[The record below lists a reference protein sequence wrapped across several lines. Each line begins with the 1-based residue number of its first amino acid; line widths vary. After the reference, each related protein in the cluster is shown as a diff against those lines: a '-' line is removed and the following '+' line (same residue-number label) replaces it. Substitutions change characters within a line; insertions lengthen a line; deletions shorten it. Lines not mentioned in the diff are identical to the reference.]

1 MLNRFSVF
9 CPAMV
14 AALFMTACTGK
25 PAVEKQ
31 EKIIP
36 VKVITV
42 ETGRAPSLQRTYVG
56 TVEESVAVSL
66 AFSSMGTV
74 EQVFVSEGQRVRK
87 GQLLAT
93 LNTATAEN
101 SYQMMLSKQQQ
112 AQDAY
117 DRLVKVH
124 DAGSLSEIQFV
135 EVETGLQQAKSMTA
149 VAKKNL
155 DDCQM
160 YAPRDGVIAARNIEV
175 GSSAMPA
182 TAAFKLVSVDKVFV
196 KIPVPENEIGDIQI
210 GQEATIEVGA
220 LRAMIV
226 VGALRATPLQDN
238 AVFLGKIEQKG
249 ISANAMSHTYEV
261 KIGVNNPQSKLMPGM
276 VCKVETGH
284 APSLQDNDR
293 SEIVVPNRTIQISA
307 DGRHFVWLA
316 DGNVAKRQFVKTGG
330 LHDNGIG
337 IVDGLSSGDKLI
349 IEGLSKI
356 SEGMR
361 INEQ

>member
-1 MLNRFSVF
+1 
-9 CPAMV
+9 
-14 AALFMTACTGK
+14 
-25 PAVEKQ
+25 
-31 EKIIP
+31 
-36 VKVITV
+36 
-42 ETGRAPSLQRTYVG
+42 
-56 TVEESVAVSL
+56 VEESVAVSL

-93 LNTATAEN
+93 LNAATAEN
-101 SYQMMLSKQQQ
+101 SYQMMRAKEQQ

-124 DAGSLSEIQFV
+124 DNGSLSEIQFV

-196 KIPVPENEIGDIQI
+196 KIPVPENEIGKIAI
-210 GQEATIEVGA
+210 GQEARIEVPA
-220 LRAMIV
+220 L
-226 VGALRATPLQDN
+226 DN
-238 AVFLGKIEQKG
+238 AVFAGKVDMKG
-249 ISANAMSHTYEV
+249 VDANTLSHTYDV

-276 VCKVETGH
+276 VCKVETWR
-284 APSLQDNDR
+284 ATSLQDNDR

-316 DGNVAKRQFVKTGG
+316 NGNVAKRKFVKTGG
-330 LHDNGIG
+330 LNDNGIG
-337 IVDGLSSGDKLI
+337 IVDGLSEGDKLI
-349 IEGLSKI
+349 VEGLSKI
-356 SEGMR
+356 SEGTR
-361 INEQ
+361 LNCDLSD